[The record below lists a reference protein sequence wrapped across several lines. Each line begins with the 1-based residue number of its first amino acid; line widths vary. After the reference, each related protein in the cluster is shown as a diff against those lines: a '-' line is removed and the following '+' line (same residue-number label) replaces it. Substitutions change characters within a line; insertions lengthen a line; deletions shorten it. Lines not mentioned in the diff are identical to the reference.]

1 VNGNRA
7 VDLQGL
13 NNAPIYDVT
22 MKNCTFGTVKNPS
35 IVKNVVGLKLENVKV
50 DGKVVE
56 SLEGSTI
63 TKAS

>member
-1 VNGNRA
+1 
-7 VDLQGL
+7 L

-35 IVKNVVGLKLENVKV
+35 IVKNVMGLKLENVRI
-50 DGKVVE
+50 DGKIVE
-56 SLEGSTI
+56 SLEGATI